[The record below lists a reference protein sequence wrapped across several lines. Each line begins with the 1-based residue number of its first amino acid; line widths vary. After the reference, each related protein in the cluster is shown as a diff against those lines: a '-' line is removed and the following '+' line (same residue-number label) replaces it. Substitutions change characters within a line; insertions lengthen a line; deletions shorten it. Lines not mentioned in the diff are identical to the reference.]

1 MIYNIIMNINGLN
14 IEFEVEKM
22 VLDNVNM
29 YLFKAIIIGPDDYKY
44 KEGWER
50 QQLVRHK
57 ADIRITYPYPI
68 NDERNA
74 KKIEKYK
81 NEDILNIDGFYVR
94 KQIGE
99 DSSKLKGLG
108 YLLFCYAMNYMLS
121 VRKPTVVLLDASGG
135 VCNNSEK
142 WAKENNIQDS
152 DIENLYNKLSDIDKM
167 MIPIENKDYLI
178 RLMCVAESNSKLV
191 KYYKKLGFK
200 ETNLNEDPLSVL
212 MESDIDTLLKNCNI

>member
-1 MIYNIIMNINGLN
+1 MNINGLN

-29 YLFKAIIIGPDDYKY
+29 YLFKAIIIGPADYEY

-68 NDERNA
+68 NDERNP

-94 KQIGE
+94 KHPEE
-99 DSSKLKGLG
+99 DSTKLKGLG
-108 YLLFCYAMNYMLS
+108 YLLFCYAMKYMLS
-121 VRKPTVVLLDASGG
+121 VGKPTVVLLDASGG
-135 VCNNSEK
+135 VCNDSKK
-142 WAKENNIQDS
+142 WAKENNKQNS
-152 DIENLYNKLSDIDKM
+152 DIENFYNKLSDNDKM
-167 MIPIENKDYLI
+167 LYPIENKENKDPLI
-178 RLMCVAESNSKLV
+178 RLMCVAEANSKLV

>member
-1 MIYNIIMNINGLN
+1 MNNINGLN

-29 YLFKAIIIGPDDYKY
+29 YLFKAIIIGPDDYEY

-99 DSSKLKGLG
+99 DSTKLKGLG

-121 VRKPTVVLLDASGG
+121 VGKPTVVLLDASGG

-142 WAKENNIQDS
+142 WAKENNIQNS
-152 DIENLYNKLSDIDKM
+152 DIGNFYNKLSDIYKTI
-167 MIPIENKDYLI
+167 IPIENKDYLI
-178 RLMCVAESNSKLV
+178 TLMCVAESNSKLV